1 MRNPNGLD
9 CDLFVSDWVVFD
21 GSPVRN
27 SADLSCGCAAE
38 RKVEESVLRAQ
49 EAELVY
55 VFQTLRSCMA
65 GRHF

>member
-1 MRNPNGLD
+1 LHNLQVNEQYIKPVTAEAGKMSWALMRNPDGLD

-38 RKVEESVLRAQ
+38 RKV
-49 EAELVY
+49 
-55 VFQTLRSCMA
+55 C
-65 GRHF
+65 